1 LQNNFH
7 YFVIKEKQGKDFL
20 LASDN
25 LPSFRKTA
33 ISIPLLSP
41 SMYVEK
47 KYHPLIQLEK
57 DIKKTR
63 ACRAFTRHVLHNGVQ
78 RARAG
83 KPRV

>member
-1 LQNNFH
+1 
-7 YFVIKEKQGKDFL
+7 
-20 LASDN
+20 
-25 LPSFRKTA
+25 
-33 ISIPLLSP
+33 
-41 SMYVEK
+41 MYVEK